1 MPTKKSPVMFLIGRW
16 IEKILQPKVA
26 LLIWDPGVELERPLG
41 LVVGQVWC
49 NHWGWIEPGPSSPER
64 SNAICNLS
72 WSMCEE
78 CGSVSVWEK
87 TESTQKSF
95 KTPLGSKF
103 TAKHL
108 IVWRIHQT
116 PERHNKCRIYFKF
129 ICMPFVLNKCQHL
142 KITGGTCWKF
152 HQIWKKMPNLTLNR
166 SNLKCFW
173 FKSRYKKNGLWRE
186 EPQS

>member
-41 LVVGQVWC
+41 LVAGQVWC
-49 NHWGWIEPGPSSPER
+49 NHWGWIVPGPSSSPER

-95 KTPLGSKF
+95 KTPPGSKF

-116 PERHNKCRIYFKF
+116 PERHNKCWIYFKF
-129 ICMPFVLNKCQHL
+129 YLYAICPQQMRALENNWRYLL
-142 KITGGTCWKF
+142 KVS
-152 HQIWKKMPNLTLNR
+152 PNLT
-166 SNLKCFW
+166 K
-173 FKSRYKKNGLWRE
+173 E
-186 EPQS
+186 A